1 MDEQDAQAQVGK
13 QVDPPYAG
21 IDAETLQDATKQQF
35 LFSAKLLI
43 ACRRQ
48 ALKEHLLFSDRQKD
62 DPVAFS
68 MAAGVQEAF

>member
-35 LFSAKLLI
+35 LFSAKLLTI
-43 ACRRQ
+43 CAN
-48 ALKEHLLFSDRQKD
+48 
-62 DPVAFS
+62 
-68 MAAGVQEAF
+68 